1 MYSFDENTAI
11 IDIIIPLNDTD
22 RKRGLARLHYRIY
35 YRTNKYPFTR
45 RIILKRSR
53 RASGQI
59 KYRSLSTLLALIAD

>member
-11 IDIIIPLNDTD
+11 VDIIIPLNDTHI
-22 RKRGLARLHYRIY
+22 KRGLARLHYRIY
-35 YRTNKYPFTR
+35 YRTNKYPFIR
-45 RIILKRSR
+45 RTKLKRSR